1 MGVGWGRRLE
11 RLQTELLV
19 AGNKQRAWKRLK
31 AVKKLRRKGADGR
44 DPKDTAS
51 GQTGYQNV

>member
-31 AVKKLRRKGADGR
+31 AVKKL
-44 DPKDTAS
+44 
-51 GQTGYQNV
+51 